1 MKPLNLFERTRQ
13 QIKARYG
20 FGYSIQG
27 IENHK
32 SIISNLEVR
41 NKVETKWDWINK
53 LVQEPQDTKDL
64 HINIDLVFKYG

>member
-1 MKPLNLFERTRQ
+1 MNPLNWVERTRE

-41 NKVETKWDWINK
+41 NKVETKCYWINK
-53 LVQEPQDTKDL
+53 LVKES
-64 HINIDLVFKYG
+64 